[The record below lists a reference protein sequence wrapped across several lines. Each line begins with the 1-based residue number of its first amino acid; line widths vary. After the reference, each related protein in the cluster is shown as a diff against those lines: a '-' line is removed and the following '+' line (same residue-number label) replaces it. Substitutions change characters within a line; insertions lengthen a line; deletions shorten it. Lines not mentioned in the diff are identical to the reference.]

1 MGFLLAVLVPVLMPL
16 AGTHALDPPCEATLD
31 ASATDAVAALQAL
44 LDRASTSADPA
55 ADCATWTLRLEG
67 EFLLTSQLEYR
78 GAPTL
83 HLAGSRRS
91 APAVLAARG
100 AEGHRVLAVLSPAS
114 SVQLTDLVLR
124 DGRARGA
131 APDGAGGAVVVETQ
145 LGVVSEVRATRVA
158 LRGNDASRGGA
169 IAADRVVLVDVEV
182 DGNSA
187 DEGAGLD
194 VFELSATRTTFV
206 ANDALGAPGTGGAV
220 RASGDVTVV
229 NSTFS
234 ANRAQVG
241 GSVWMA
247 GAASPTLRATF
258 TTFASVAADHGGA
271 HLHADAGHAG
281 MVTLILRGSVLAGA
295 ERLDPQG
302 VMQGV
307 TQPAACFGFVA
318 TSGPGGSVDSLSSDT
333 SCGDGVTLLG
343 GPPGLSPL
351 PGAAVGGT
359 GPVVTGVDARVHLPA
374 ADSPLLDRVDCDA
387 SWPTED
393 QRGIAR
399 PFPASGRCDAGAV
412 EVEVVLLARDPEDDR
427 SGSSVDDEDPDPT
440 ARVSVPTAVRAGG
453 GISQHRPRTSI
464 RR

>member
-31 ASATDAVAALQAL
+31 ASATDAAGALQAL
-44 LDRASTSADPA
+44 LDRASTSGEPA
-55 ADCATWTLRLEG
+55 ADCETWTLRLEG
-67 EFLLTSQLEYR
+67 AFLLTSQLEYR
-78 GAPTL
+78 GVPVL

-91 APAVLAARG
+91 TPAVLAARG

-131 APDGAGGAVVVETQ
+131 GLDGAGGAVVIETQ
-145 LGVVSEVRATRVA
+145 LGVISEVRATRVA
-158 LRGNDASRGGA
+158 LRSNDATRGGA

-182 DGNSA
+182 DGNTA

-220 RASGDVTVV
+220 RASGDVTLA

-234 ANRAQVG
+234 ANRAQLG

-247 GAASPTLRATF
+247 GATSSTLRATF

-271 HLHADAGHAG
+271 HLHADTAHAE
-281 MVTLILRGSVLAGA
+281 MVALVLRGSVLAGI
-295 ERLDPQG
+295 ERLDDE
-302 VMQGV
+302 GV
-307 TQPAACFGFVA
+307 TQPMACSGFVA

-333 SCGDGVTLLG
+333 SCGGGVTLLE

-351 PGAAVGGT
+351 PSAAVGGT
-359 GPVVTGVDARVHLPA
+359 GPVGTGVDARVHLPA
-374 ADSPLLDRVDCDA
+374 SDSPLLDRVDCDA
-387 SWPTED
+387 SWPADD

-412 EVEVVLLARDPEDDR
+412 EAEVVLLARDPGDDR

-453 GISQHRPRTSI
+453 GISQHRPRTSM

>member
-31 ASATDAVAALQAL
+31 ASAPDALRALQAL
-44 LDRASTSADPA
+44 LDRASTSGDPA
-55 ADCATWTLRLEG
+55 ADCTTWTLRLEG
-67 EFLLTSQLEYR
+67 EFLLTSQLVYR

-83 HLAGSRRS
+83 HLAGGRRS

-100 AEGHRVLAVLSPAS
+100 ADGHRVLAVLSPAS

-145 LGVVSEVRATRVA
+145 LGVVSEVRATRVS

-182 DGNSA
+182 DGNTA

-206 ANDALGAPGTGGAV
+206 ANDSLGAPGTGGAV

-258 TTFASVAADHGGA
+258 TTFASAAADHGGA
-271 HLHADAGHAG
+271 HLHTDAGHAET
-281 MVTLILRGSVLAGA
+281 VTLILRGSVLAGA
-295 ERLDPQG
+295 ERLDPE
-302 VMQGV
+302 GV
-307 TQPAACFGFVA
+307 TQPIACFGFVA

-351 PGAAVGGT
+351 PSAAAGGA
-359 GPVVTGVDARVHLPA
+359 GPVGTGVDARVHLPA
-374 ADSPLLDRVDCDA
+374 SDSPLLDRVDCDA
-387 SWPTED
+387 SWPADD

-399 PFPASGRCDAGAV
+399 PFPASGRCDVGA
-412 EVEVVLLARDPEDDR
+412 VEVVLLARDPGDDR
-427 SGSSVDDEDPDPT
+427 SGSSADDEDPGPT
-440 ARVSVPTAVRAGG
+440 ARASVPTAVRAGG
-453 GISQHRPRTSI
+453 GISRLRPRTSI